1 VKVNGLI
8 SREIYANVILL
19 KRIFL
24 YLSQAPLGAFRVI
37 LSSPICD
44 KLSFVSEFYLFHEY
58 LAALGIAQVNL
69 ALLSLARYLNTL
81 NIGCAR
87 HNSSKLDSALAGT
100 IFSRETRERPFCC
113 FIFIT
118 SFFYM
123 YKQHGLTQISQ
134 IHADKRQVGQINL
147 LKQMP
152 QRTLTKTV
160 TALWEFMWFVFCLRE
175 SA

>member
-1 VKVNGLI
+1 
-8 SREIYANVILL
+8 
-19 KRIFL
+19 
-24 YLSQAPLGAFRVI
+24 
-37 LSSPICD
+37 
-44 KLSFVSEFYLFHEY
+44 
-58 LAALGIAQVNL
+58 
-69 ALLSLARYLNTL
+69 
-81 NIGCAR
+81 
-87 HNSSKLDSALAGT
+87 
-100 IFSRETRERPFCC
+100 
-113 FIFIT
+113 
-118 SFFYM
+118 M